1 MMKLRKPSLILHRYI
16 GIIAGLIIC
25 IVGITGSLLVF
36 ESEIDRTFQPYQITS
51 QAQILSQQVLLD
63 TAQKVHPDL
72 QVHRITMPSS
82 PDRPYTVMMVD
93 DDDRFTDVLLDPYNG
108 KVLGSKP
115 WKQTFGGWLIDLHV
129 NLFSGDLGGQI
140 VGIAGVAL
148 LLLGITGIVL
158 WTGWRK
164 LKIGFQIRWQARWQ
178 ILNYDLHNVGGI
190 LSALLLS
197 LIAFTGAAMIYWTPL
212 EAGLRWLTQIAPSP
226 EVASTV
232 LAGKPSINVD
242 ALLKIAQERFPTA
255 ELYKFYP
262 PKKPEETFRV
272 WLRFPTEGDFTK
284 DLNLDFD
291 RYTGALLKQDDARQY
306 NIVDRILKAQY
317 TLHVGHYGGIVT
329 KLIYGLIGIAPL
341 GLFVTGG
348 IIWWSRTYAAKPR
361 RKSSLN

>member
-1 MMKLRKPSLILHRYI
+1 MKLRKYSLILHRYV
-16 GIIAGLIIC
+16 GIIAGLILC

-36 ESEIDRTFQPYQITS
+36 ENEIDRVLQPYQITP
-51 QAQILSQQVLLD
+51 QAQILSQQLLID
-63 TAQKVHPDL
+63 TAQKNYPDL

-82 PDRPYTVMMVD
+82 PDRAYTVMMVD
-93 DDDRFTDVLLDPYNG
+93 TNDNFTDVFLDPYSG

-115 WKQTFGGWLIDLHV
+115 WKQTLGGWLIDLHV
-129 NLFSGDLGGQI
+129 HLLSGDLGGQI

-164 LKIGFQIRWQARWQ
+164 LKIGFQIRWKSWWQ

-190 LSALLLS
+190 LSALVLS
-197 LIAFTGAAMIYWTPL
+197 LIAFTGAAMIYWTPF
-212 EAGLRWLTQIAPSP
+212 EAGLRWLTQISPPP
-226 EVASTV
+226 EVTSTV
-232 LAGKPSINVD
+232 LAGKGLMNVD

-262 PKKPEETFRV
+262 PKKPDATFQV
-272 WLRFPTEGDFTK
+272 WLRFPTEGEFTK

-291 RYTGALLKQDDARQY
+291 RYTGTLLKQDDARQY
-306 NIVDRILKAQY
+306 NIVDRILKSQY

-329 KLIYGLIGIAPL
+329 KLIYALVGIAPL

-348 IIWWSRTYAAKPR
+348 IIWWSRTYAAKIFSR
-361 RKSSLN
+361 NR